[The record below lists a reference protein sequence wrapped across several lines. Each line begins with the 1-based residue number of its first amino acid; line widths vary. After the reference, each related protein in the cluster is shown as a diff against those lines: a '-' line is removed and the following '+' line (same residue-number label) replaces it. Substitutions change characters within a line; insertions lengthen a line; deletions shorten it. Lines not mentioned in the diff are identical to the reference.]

1 MIIIISKINFLFLN
15 NYYIFLILNLKIILQ
30 INPYKKSKLIF
41 NNSQKKIKYI
51 QINNI
56 YNLIFIIKYII
67 IKLFLLNREIK
78 IFQTFFGYLSVKA

>member
-1 MIIIISKINFLFLN
+1 MSFYTKNIFKLENLFHE
-15 NYYIFLILNLKIILQ
+15 ICIILIYFNK

>member
-1 MIIIISKINFLFLN
+1 MDNFIKLYKF
-15 NYYIFLILNLKIILQ
+15 Y
-30 INPYKKSKLIF
+30 YKKSKLIF